1 MELNKKQIEFLN
13 DSTKD
18 PWTGVSIGVW
28 TINEKTGLVDIKGN
42 FDCGRRG
49 ESSFKGIKFGVVTGN
64 FDCGSCWFY
73 GTLEGAPQEVGGN
86 FDCSNSVIKSLEG
99 APRRVGGNFDCSGN
113 NFKNLKGA
121 PKEVGGN
128 FICTRGYSR
137 GKLTSLKGAPK
148 EVGGDFNCSYNSLKS
163 LVGAPQKVGGD
174 FNCESNFI
182 KSLVGAPKEVGGDF
196 NCSHNSLKSLVGAPQ
211 EVGGNFVSR
220 NNEIAKWLSDRIY
233 EIMKNSVN
241 LRIGLALI
249 KKEIL
254 DAKQKEID
262 SINSKYDTF
271 LIEDEDL
278 VKGVSMLNNFGHFD

>member
-1 MELNKKQIEFLN
+1 MELNKKQIKFLN

-42 FDCGRRG
+42 FDCGKRG

-64 FDCGSCWFY
+64 FDCGSCWFN

-128 FICTRGYSR
+128 FICTMGYSR

-148 EVGGDFNCSYNSLKS
+148 EVGGDFNCSYNSLTS
-163 LVGAPQKVGGD
+163 LEGAPQ
-174 FNCESNFI
+174 
-182 KSLVGAPKEVGGDF
+182 EVGGHFD
-196 NCSHNSLKSLVGAPQ
+196 CSNNKLTSLEGAPQ

-254 DAKQKEID
+254 DAKQKEIY

-278 VKGVSMLNNFGHFD
+278 VKGVSMLNKFGHFD